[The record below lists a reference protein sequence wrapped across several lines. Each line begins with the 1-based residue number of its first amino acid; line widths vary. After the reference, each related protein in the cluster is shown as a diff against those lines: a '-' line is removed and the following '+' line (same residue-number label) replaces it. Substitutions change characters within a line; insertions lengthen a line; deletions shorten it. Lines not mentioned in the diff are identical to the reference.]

1 MEVICRSCINEIYL
15 MPTVSPIVKRY
26 IMYMDGIAESV
37 FTTVKKRQGDVGF
50 HSILFDMYLNTEY
63 FVGRHEFHIAGYWR
77 QSHPDTIL
85 ECQDALQLGGPLQ
98 VTQITSD
105 TQFRAQIGRK

>member
-1 MEVICRSCINEIYL
+1 

-50 HSILFDMYLNTEY
+50 HSILFDMYLNTKY
-63 FVGRHEFHIAGYWR
+63 FVGRHEFHITGYWR
-77 QSHPDTIL
+77 QSHLDTIL
-85 ECQDALQLGGPLQ
+85 ESQDAL
-98 VTQITSD
+98 
-105 TQFRAQIGRK
+105 